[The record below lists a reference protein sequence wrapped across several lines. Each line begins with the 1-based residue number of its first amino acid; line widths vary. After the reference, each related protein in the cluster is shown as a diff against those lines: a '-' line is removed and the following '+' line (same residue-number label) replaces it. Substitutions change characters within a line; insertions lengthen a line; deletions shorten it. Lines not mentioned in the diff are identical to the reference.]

1 MVVTSDAVDITAA
14 GLPGLFYGVQTLL
27 QLMSNNAT
35 SDASVPENGIPAMTI
50 QDGPEFKWRGLH
62 LDVARH
68 FFTAEEV
75 MRFLDVMAS
84 FKLNRLHWHLTDDQ
98 GWRLPIPGYPLLTEK
113 GAGPRWDG
121 ENMTGEGVI
130 GEGIDGFYTEEDIQK
145 VLQCA
150 KERHIEVMPEI
161 DVPGH
166 ASAAISAYPY
176 LGNTDDEPP
185 EGPVSWFGLMP
196 WTMSPTQGTLEFMEA
211 VVAQLTKLFPGNM
224 IHVGGDEVPRH
235 QSAQTLIT
243 AQLSKILAKYHK
255 QMAVWDEAQH
265 MPGLSLDTVVFAWRS
280 GQEMKKA
287 LQDGRHVVNA
297 DRDYLYFDRIQG
309 DSDREP
315 KGQPWL
321 VTTQNVYKA
330 CSDFAKQNVGNK
342 LVLGAQGE
350 LWSEYISTFDHL
362 TYMAFPRTMA
372 LAECVWTNPLVKG
385 PLAERS
391 RSSAEEKLKTNIPQG
406 QEQIFGSFARRLHP
420 HLKRLQ
426 KKGIKTHKGSPKYQ
440 AEVTAEKKA

>member
-1 MVVTSDAVDITAA
+1 
-14 GLPGLFYGVQTLL
+14 
-27 QLMSNNAT
+27 MSNNAT

-98 GWRLPIPGYPLLTEK
+98 GWRVPIPGYPLLTEK
-113 GAGPRWDG
+113 GAGPRWDKDSNR
-121 ENMTGEGVI
+121 ENMTGEGV
-130 GEGIDGFYTEEDIQK
+130 EGFYTEEDIRR
-145 VLQCA
+145 VLQYA
-150 KERHIEVMPEI
+150 KDRHIEVMPEV

-166 ASAAISAYPY
+166 AAAAISAYPY
-176 LGNTDDEPP
+176 LGNTDDAPP
-185 EGPVSWFGLMP
+185 KGPLSGFGVMP
-196 WTMSPTQGTLEFMEA
+196 WTLSSTGKTLDFLEQ
-211 VVAQLTKLFPGNM
+211 VVLQLTKLFPGNM

-297 DRDYLYFDRIQG
+297 NSDYLYFDYMQG
-309 DSDREP
+309 GPDKEP
-315 KGQPWL
+315 KGQNHI
-321 VTTQNVYKA
+321 VTTNTVYQK
-330 CSDFAKQNVGNK
+330 CSDFARENIGNK
-342 LVLGAQGE
+342 LVLGAQGQ
-350 LWSEYISTFDHL
+350 LWSEYISNLSHL
-362 TYMAFPRTMA
+362 EYMAFPRSMA
-372 LAECVWTNPLVKG
+372 LAECLWTPAAKHTAFEG
-385 PLAERS
+385 FIERLAPHR
-391 RSSAEEKLKTNIPQG
+391 AL
-406 QEQIFGSFARRLHP
+406 QEQRG
-420 HLKRLQ
+420 
-426 KKGIKTHKGSPKYQ
+426 
-440 AEVTAEKKA
+440 VTFHQIG

>member
-98 GWRLPIPGYPLLTEK
+98 GWRVPIPGYPLLTEK
-113 GAGPRWDG
+113 GAGPRWDKDSNR
-121 ENMTGEGVI
+121 ENMTGEGV
-130 GEGIDGFYTEEDIQK
+130 EGFYTEEDIRR
-145 VLQCA
+145 VLQYA
-150 KERHIEVMPEI
+150 KDRHIEVMPEV

-166 ASAAISAYPY
+166 AAAAISAYPY
-176 LGNTDDEPP
+176 LGNTDDAPP
-185 EGPVSWFGLMP
+185 KGPLSGFGVMP
-196 WTMSPTQGTLEFMEA
+196 WTLSSTGKTLDFLEQ
-211 VVAQLTKLFPGNM
+211 VVLQLTKLFPGNM

-297 DRDYLYFDRIQG
+297 NSDYLYFDYMQG
-309 DSDREP
+309 GPDKEP
-315 KGQPWL
+315 KGQNHI
-321 VTTQNVYKA
+321 VTTNTVYQK
-330 CSDFAKQNVGNK
+330 CSDFARENIGNK
-342 LVLGAQGE
+342 LVLGAQGQ
-350 LWSEYISTFDHL
+350 LWSEYISNLSHL
-362 TYMAFPRTMA
+362 EYMAFPRSMA
-372 LAECVWTNPLVKG
+372 LAECLWTPAAKHTAFEG
-385 PLAERS
+385 FIERLAPHR
-391 RSSAEEKLKTNIPQG
+391 AL
-406 QEQIFGSFARRLHP
+406 QEQRG
-420 HLKRLQ
+420 
-426 KKGIKTHKGSPKYQ
+426 
-440 AEVTAEKKA
+440 VTFHQIG

>member
-211 VVAQLTKLFPGNM
+211 VVAQLTKLFPGNI
-224 IHVGGDEVPRH
+224 IHVGGDEAPLDQWAR
-235 QSAQTLIT
+235 ATAETKQTRWLQFDRNSSVQAFFN
-243 AQLSKILAKYHK
+243 AQLRELLVKHHK
-255 QMAVWDEAQH
+255 LMAVWDEVQH
-265 MPGLSLDTVVFAWRS
+265 MPGLSSETVVFAWR
-280 GQEMKKA
+280 GNEELQKA

-297 DRDYLYFDRIQG
+297 NSDYLYFDYMQG
-309 DSDREP
+309 GPDKEP
-315 KGQPWL
+315 KGQNHI
-321 VTTQNVYKA
+321 VTTNTVYQK
-330 CSDFAKQNVGNK
+330 CSDFARENIGNK
-342 LVLGAQGE
+342 LVLGAQGQ
-350 LWSEYISTFDHL
+350 LWSEYISNLSHL
-362 TYMAFPRTMA
+362 EYMAFPRSMA
-372 LAECVWTNPLVKG
+372 LAECLWTPAAKHTAFEG
-385 PLAERS
+385 FIERLAPHR
-391 RSSAEEKLKTNIPQG
+391 AL
-406 QEQIFGSFARRLHP
+406 QEQRG
-420 HLKRLQ
+420 
-426 KKGIKTHKGSPKYQ
+426 
-440 AEVTAEKKA
+440 VTFHQIG